1 MLYSIDFM
9 SSFLSVIATVFPAAM
24 LRLPRTNFYLVYSVR
39 MRLIIFLQC
48 SLPLEITWVLCTGK
62 AFGAADSKDCRLP
75 SRNKNGIYAALQY
88 AGTVSLLWLLDLKI
102 GLEVLSVSDL
112 L

>member
-39 MRLIIFLQC
+39 MRLIIFF
-48 SLPLEITWVLCTGK
+48 TVLTALRNHLGSVYWES
-62 AFGAADSKDCRLP
+62 FWGCRLQ
-75 SRNKNGIYAALQY
+75 R
-88 AGTVSLLWLLDLKI
+88 LLSSIK
-102 GLEVLSVSDL
+102 E
-112 L
+112 